1 MDDGSKEQ
9 QTMRRY
15 EDCTYLQ
22 GVHIQ
27 YEYVI
32 GTYRAGLMGNL
43 IL

>member
-22 GVHIQ
+22 GVQ